1 MNICHDT
8 GQPCPRASCDCCHD
22 DRLDDLARQ
31 FRSLRLEAKHWERL
45 KPGQRYDLER
55 RLRAC
60 VTKIETISGSTNAAG
75 KVETNH
81 PPAAVPDKETKNAQA
96 TI

>member
-22 DRLDDLARQ
+22 
-31 FRSLRLEAKHWERL
+31 ERL
-45 KPGQRYDLER
+45 GDLER

-75 KVETNH
+75 KTETNH
-81 PPAAVPDKETKNAQA
+81 PPATVPAQGEHRA
-96 TI
+96 